1 MTDQQIAAAWERF
14 QAARD
19 TVDRGVQ
26 DGNYSDRI
34 TAAAR
39 AAFAREL
46 RAAFRAGQTDAAILC
61 AGRKCA
67 GCLAAVQD
75 ALAPEVAPA

>member
-1 MTDQQIAAAWERF
+1 MTDQRIMAAWERCW
-14 QAARD
+14 AAVWEVPR
-19 TVDRGVQ
+19 TVGGTYEGSIRGA
-26 DGNYSDRI
+26 GL
-34 TAAAR
+34 
-39 AAFAREL
+39 AAFAVEL